1 MPTETKLQALLDV
14 LAEGPLT
21 QAQAKERL
29 GWSQPTV
36 HRYLRAATLAGKV
49 VLAGAV
55 VRHSRGATP
64 RLYALV
70 GATRS
75 VRIGYTNWHGELTRR
90 TILPGRLW
98 FGATEYHPDPQWLLD
113 AHCLTRGAQRTF
125 AVRDII
131 EWRPE
136 TDYT

>member
-1 MPTETKLQALLDV
+1 MPTEARLQALLDV
-14 LAEGPLT
+14 LAEGPMT
-21 QAQAKERL
+21 QAQVKERL

-36 HRYLRAATLAGKV
+36 HRYLSAAVTAGT
-49 VLAGAV
+49 V
-55 VRHSRGATP
+55 VRHGSRGATP
-64 RLYALV
+64 LLYPLV
-70 GATRS
+70 RPGTAMS

-90 TILPGRLW
+90 TIIPGRIW
-98 FGATEYHPDPQWLLD
+98 FGATEHHTEPQWLLD